1 MDPAITGLMAMRVLV
16 ATTSHVPTCENQP
29 VDHFIKILYQQVD
42 MLPAKI

>member
-29 VDHFIKILYQQVD
+29 IPVTE
-42 MLPAKI
+42 MTT